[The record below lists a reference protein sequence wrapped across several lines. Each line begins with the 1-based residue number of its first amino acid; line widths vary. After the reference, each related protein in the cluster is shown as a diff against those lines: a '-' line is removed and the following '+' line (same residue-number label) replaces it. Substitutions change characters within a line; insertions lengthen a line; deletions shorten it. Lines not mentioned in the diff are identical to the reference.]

1 MQNTSYIANA
11 RGSKNLFITNFY
23 SLSMKTSTLVEINHL
38 EISQVF
44 DNMIQLSEFPVSGS
58 SCEDLIHLTLND

>member
-11 RGSKNLFITNFY
+11 RSSKNLFITNFY
-23 SLSMKTSTLVEINHL
+23 SLSMKTSTLVETNHL

-44 DNMIQLSEFPVSGS
+44 DNMI
-58 SCEDLIHLTLND
+58 